1 MPAHVTAKD
10 LVFTCTGRG
19 THDKAETTV
28 TVWPVTA
35 GHPAGQARSKVP
47 PMLRGTHLRMPDH
60 MEVACPECGRTLR
73 LGWRLQNHV
82 MTAAQEGITDV
93 DISFAPF

>member
-1 MPAHVTAKD
+1 
-10 LVFTCTGRG
+10 
-19 THDKAETTV
+19 
-28 TVWPVTA
+28 
-35 GHPAGQARSKVP
+35 
-47 PMLRGTHLRMPDH
+47 

-73 LGWRLQNHV
+73 LGRRLQNHV